1 MANNYNYNTSSA
13 YKFDYNYLDQQI
25 KNKRN
30 AEMEA
35 RNKKKEIV
43 MSQKQS
49 REKRIKAFAMVVAL
63 FVLSF
68 IVINRYVE
76 INEARNAM
84 NQLRN
89 EYNSIVATNQALQA
103 KIDKAVDLKKLQT
116 MASEKFG
123 MVRPERYQ
131 MFYID
136 MQQDDK
142 AENVADKKAGDEREK
157 IAVQGVPGTLISNMK
172 MFK

>member
-1 MANNYNYNTSSA
+1 MANIYNYNTSSA
-13 YKFDYNYLDQQI
+13 HKLDYNYLDKQI
-25 KNKRN
+25 KEKRN
-30 AEMEA
+30 AELEA
-35 RNKKKEIV
+35 RNREKERALT
-43 MSQKQS
+43 QKQM
-49 REKRIKAFAMVVAL
+49 REKRVKTFALVVVA
-63 FVLSF
+63 FMLSF

-84 NQLRN
+84 NKLQK
-89 EYNSIVATNQALQA
+89 EYNSIVAANQDLRA

-116 MASEKFG
+116 VASERFG

-136 MQQDDK
+136 MQQADK
-142 AENVADKKAGDEREK
+142 AENVAREKDGNEREK